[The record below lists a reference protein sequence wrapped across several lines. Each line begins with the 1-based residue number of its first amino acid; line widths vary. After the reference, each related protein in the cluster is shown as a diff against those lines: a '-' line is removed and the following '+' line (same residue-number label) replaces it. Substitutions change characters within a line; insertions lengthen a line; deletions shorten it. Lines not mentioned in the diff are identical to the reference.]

1 MSPRTI
7 QRRTRNRPARPTRI
21 HLTNAETR
29 GTKIVARP
37 AIVIAL
43 PPAERGLVIEEL
55 RGAGFEAIAIRTP
68 DELEALLTARH
79 DIAIAILDGETD
91 FDTSLEYYGLLH
103 EGGRNIP
110 ALMVMSPQAIDK
122 MFNPSSADE
131 FFSRPYTADSIRW
144 RVEAM
149 CIRSVTVD
157 DGSGPIIQGGSME
170 MGDWSRRATVIAIFN
185 PKGGVGKTTIAT
197 NLASALQLHQG
208 QKVLLVDADTVTG
221 HVTTSLGLEQVRTV
235 ADSWR
240 EQIDD
245 GIVESLTALAAPHPS
260 GLSVVTLTSSPLN
273 TEILDPVRI
282 ADAITS
288 SRPTYDF
295 IVVDLHPSYS
305 ALNRAIFQKADK
317 ILVPVTPDVPALRAA
332 VQLRDVA
339 IELNVQDRLALIV
352 NRANS
357 GVSVADMEKTVGMP
371 ALALIRSGGLLFVR
385 AANEGRT
392 VIEMYPKE
400 RITEDFDALA
410 ERLVRTFQ
418 TVAKPA
424 PVAPPKTGGF
434 RLPFG
439 RSKEA
444 ARV

>member
-1 MSPRTI
+1 M
-7 QRRTRNRPARPTRI
+7 
-21 HLTNAETR
+21 
-29 GTKIVARP
+29 ARP
-37 AIVIAL
+37 AIVVAL
-43 PPAERGLVIEEL
+43 PQEERAPVTAEL
-55 RGAGFEAIAIRTP
+55 RAAGFEAITIGTP
-68 DELEALLTARH
+68 DELDALLTARH
-79 DIAIAILDGETD
+79 DIAVAILDGERD
-91 FDTSLEYYGLLH
+91 FDMSLEYYGLLH
-103 EGGRNIP
+103 ESGRNIP
-110 ALMVMSPQAIDK
+110 ALMIMSPQAIDK
-122 MFNPSSADE
+122 MFSPTSADE
-131 FFSRPYTADSIRW
+131 FFSRPYTADSLRW

-170 MGDWSRRATVIAIFN
+170 MVDWSRRATVIAIFN

-197 NLASALQLHQG
+197 NLASALQLHMG

-240 EQIDD
+240 EQADD
-245 GIVESLTALAAPHPS
+245 GIVESLTELATQHPS
-260 GLSVVTLTSSPLN
+260 GMSVVSLTYSPLN
-273 TEILDPVRI
+273 TEILEPARV
-282 ADAITS
+282 ADAITT

-305 ALNRAIFQKADK
+305 ALNRAVFEKADK

-332 VQLRDVA
+332 VQLREVA
-339 IELNVQDRLALIV
+339 IELNVQDRLALII

-357 GVSVADMEKTVGMP
+357 GVSVADMERTVGMP

-385 AANEGRT
+385 AANAGRT
-392 VIEMYPKE
+392 VIEMYPRE

-418 TVAKPA
+418 TDVVVR
-424 PVAPPKTGGF
+424 PVATPKTGGF
-434 RLPFG
+434 RFFG

-444 ARV
+444 ARA

>member
-1 MSPRTI
+1 M
-7 QRRTRNRPARPTRI
+7 
-21 HLTNAETR
+21 
-29 GTKIVARP
+29 ARP

-43 PPAERGLVIEEL
+43 PPAERAPVAEEL
-55 RGAGFEAIAIRTP
+55 RKAGFEAIVIGKP
-68 DELEALLTARH
+68 DELEALLTARN
-79 DIAIAILDGETD
+79 DIAVAILDGESD

-103 EGGRNIP
+103 EGARDIP
-110 ALMVMSPQAIDK
+110 ALMVMSAQHLDK
-122 MFNPSSADE
+122 LFRPTSADE

-149 CIRSVTVD
+149 CIRSVTID

-240 EQIDD
+240 EQVDD
-245 GIVESLTALAAPHPS
+245 GVAESLTEIATTHPS
-260 GLSVVTLTSSPLN
+260 GMTIVSLTASPLN
-273 TEILDPVRI
+273 TEILEPARV
-282 ADAITS
+282 ADAITT
-288 SRPTYDF
+288 SRPLYDF
-295 IVVDLHPSYS
+295 IIVDLHPSYS
-305 ALNRAIFQKADK
+305 GLNRAVFEKADR

-332 VQLRDVA
+332 VQLREVA
-339 IELNVQDRLALIV
+339 IELGVQDRLALVV

-357 GVSVADMEKTVGMP
+357 GVSVADMETTVGMP

-392 VIEMYPKE
+392 VIELYPKE
-400 RITEDFDALA
+400 RVTEDFDALA
-410 ERLVRTFQ
+410 ERLVRTYHADSAVS
-418 TVAKPA
+418 TA
-424 PVAPPKTGGF
+424 VAPKASGF

-439 RSKEA
+439 RSKEV
-444 ARV
+444 ARA

>member
-1 MSPRTI
+1 
-7 QRRTRNRPARPTRI
+7 
-21 HLTNAETR
+21 
-29 GTKIVARP
+29 VARP

-43 PPAERGLVIEEL
+43 PPEERGAVADEL
-55 RGAGFEAIAIRTP
+55 RSAGFEAIAIGAP
-68 DELEALLTARH
+68 DELEALLASRR
-79 DIAIAILDGETD
+79 DIAVAILDGERD

-103 EGGRNIP
+103 EGSLNIP
-110 ALMVMSPQAIDK
+110 ALMVMSPQALDTL
-122 MFNPSSADE
+122 FSPASADE

-170 MGDWSRRATVIAIFN
+170 IGDWARLATVIAVFN
-185 PKGGVGKTTIAT
+185 PKGGVGKTTVAT
-197 NLASALQLHQG
+197 NLASALQLHQN
-208 QKVLLVDADTVTG
+208 QKVLLIDADTVTG
-221 HVTTSLGLEQVRTV
+221 HVTTSLGLESVRMV

-240 EQIDD
+240 DQAEGGD
-245 GIVESLTALAAPHPS
+245 VETLTEIAAPHMS
-260 GLSVVTLTSSPLN
+260 GMAVVSLTSSPLN
-273 TEILDPVRI
+273 TEILEPSRI

-288 SRPTYDF
+288 SRPMYDF

-305 ALNRAIFQKADK
+305 ALNKAIFEKADR

-332 VQLRDVA
+332 VQLREVA
-339 IELNVQDRLALIV
+339 IELGIQDRLALVI

-410 ERLVRTFQ
+410 ERLVRTFS
-418 TVAKPA
+418 PESA
-424 PVAPPKTGGF
+424 PVAVPVARSGGF

-444 ARV
+444 ARA

>member
-1 MSPRTI
+1 
-7 QRRTRNRPARPTRI
+7 
-21 HLTNAETR
+21 
-29 GTKIVARP
+29 VARP

-43 PPAERGLVIEEL
+43 PVAERRIVADEL
-55 RGAGFEAIAIRTP
+55 RSAGFEAITVGAP
-68 DELEALLTARH
+68 DELEALLQNRH
-79 DIAIAILDGETD
+79 DVAVAILDGETD
-91 FDTSLEYYGLLH
+91 LDTSLEYYGLLH
-103 EGGRNIP
+103 EGSRSIP
-110 ALMVMSPQAIDK
+110 ALMVMSASALDR
-122 MFNPSSADE
+122 MFSPASADE

-149 CIRSVTVD
+149 CIRSMTVD

-185 PKGGVGKTTIAT
+185 PKGGVGKTTVAT
-197 NLASALQLHQG
+197 NLASALQLHRQ
-208 QKVLLVDADTVTG
+208 QKVLLIDADTVTG

-240 EQIDD
+240 DQAE
-245 GIVESLTALAAPHPS
+245 GGPVETLLDLAAPHPS
-260 GLSVVTLTSSPLN
+260 GLSVVSMTSSPLN
-273 TEILDPVRI
+273 TEVLEPTRV
-282 ADAITS
+282 ADAIAAT
-288 SRPTYDF
+288 RPTFDF
-295 IVVDLHPSYS
+295 IIIDLHPSYS
-305 ALNRAIFQKADK
+305 NLNLAVFEKADR

-339 IELNVQDRLALIV
+339 VEVGLQDRLALVV

-357 GVSVADMEKTVGMP
+357 GVSVADMERTVGMS

-400 RITEDFDALA
+400 KITEDFDALA
-410 ERLVRTFQ
+410 DRLVRTHVPEPSPSTAAQ
-418 TVAKPA
+418 RA
-424 PVAPPKTGGF
+424 GF
-434 RLPFG
+434 RLFN
-439 RSKEA
+439 RTKEA

>member
-1 MSPRTI
+1 
-7 QRRTRNRPARPTRI
+7 
-21 HLTNAETR
+21 
-29 GTKIVARP
+29 VARP

-43 PPAERGLVIEEL
+43 PPSERSVVADEL
-55 RGAGFEAIAIRTP
+55 RAAGFEAIVIGSP
-68 DELEALLTARH
+68 DELEALLESRRDLAV
-79 DIAIAILDGETD
+79 AILDGESD
-91 FDTSLEYYGLLH
+91 LNESLEYYSLLH
-103 EGGRNIP
+103 EGSRDIP
-110 ALMVMSPQAIDK
+110 ALMVMSPQALDK
-122 MFNPSSADE
+122 MWSATSSDE

-157 DGSGPIIQGGSME
+157 DGSGPVIQGGSMT
-170 MGDWSRRATVIAIFN
+170 MGDWTRRATVIAIFN

-197 NLASALQLHQG
+197 NLASTLQIHNR

-221 HVTTSLGLEQVRTV
+221 HVTTSLGLEHVRTV
-235 ADSWR
+235 ADSWHDQA
-240 EQIDD
+240 E
-245 GIVESLTALAAPHPS
+245 GGEAESFIQLAAAHPS
-260 GLSVVTLTSSPLN
+260 GMSVVSLTSSPLH
-273 TEILDPVRI
+273 TEILEPQRV
-282 ADAITS
+282 ADAITAA
-288 SRPTYDF
+288 RPAFDF

-305 ALNRAIFQKADK
+305 ALNQAVFAKADR

-339 IELNVQDRLALIV
+339 IEIGVQDRLALIV

-400 RITEDFDALA
+400 RVTEDFDALA
-410 ERLVRTFQ
+410 ERLVRTH
-418 TVAKPA
+418 APSEPA
-424 PVAPPKTGGF
+424 PVPVKAGF
-434 RLPFG
+434 RLFG
-439 RSKEA
+439 RAKEP